1 MRHNESVNMEKF
13 WAGFQ
18 HCAAEVAQFL
28 NKYDQQ
34 IGGELIQH
42 ISSYVPNIRP
52 TASAAVPSTP
62 AALNT
67 PRLLAAAAA
76 NFAAPRLAMSRD
88 LTAYNQR
95 IFNKMPITV
104 SKSKES
110 LPQNLSEGDKFM
122 KKEFMEESLSVWRPW

>member
-1 MRHNESVNMEKF
+1 MEKF

-52 TASAAVPSTP
+52 TTSAVSTSTP
-62 AALNT
+62 EILNT
-67 PRLLAAAAA
+67 ARLVAAAT
-76 NFAAPRLAMSRD
+76 NFAAPRLAMGRD

-104 SKSKES
+104 SKSNES
-110 LPQNLSEGDKFM
+110 LPQNLCEGDKLL
-122 KKEFMEESLSVWRPW
+122 KKEFMEESASVWRPW